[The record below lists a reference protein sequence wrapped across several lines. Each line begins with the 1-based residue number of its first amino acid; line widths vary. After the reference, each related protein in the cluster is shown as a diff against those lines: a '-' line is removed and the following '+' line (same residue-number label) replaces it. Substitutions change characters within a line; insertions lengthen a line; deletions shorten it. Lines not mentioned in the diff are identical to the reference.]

1 MTCPSCRQELP
12 STARFCSSC
21 GTPCA
26 GPAAAA
32 PALTPAAP
40 PAEDERKPVTVLFC
54 DLVGSTALSGV
65 LDPETLRTVTLR
77 YFEAMSAQIVAR
89 GGTPEKF
96 IGDAVMAVFGVP
108 VVREDDA
115 RRALAAALGMRRA
128 LDALNEELYASLG
141 IRLTTRIGVNTG
153 QVVAGSDTTAR
164 QALVSGEVVN
174 IAARLEQNAGPGEI
188 LIGPQTLLA
197 AGPTV
202 TAEPTGPLQLKGKR
216 DSVEAY
222 RLLALGADDPELL
235 RRFDA
240 PFVGRTT
247 ELDALGRS
255 LDEAVREGRPGL
267 LRVTGEAGI
276 GKTRLVR
283 EWLTR
288 RSAAGAFAYGAGRCR
303 TYGDHGTLAPLADAV
318 RSLLPHAH
326 AHGDAS
332 APGDEATD
340 DAMALLSGGLLRDGT
355 PNAPFEDMCAAL
367 TVVLKRTARDR
378 PVVLVFDDWHAA
390 APLLVRTVDRLTGD
404 AGPARVLVIC
414 AGRPEEAQAT
424 RAAGEKQGHL
434 QLTGL
439 PREEAARLAAGLA
452 RLDGRPAPA
461 DDRLLAR
468 AEGNP
473 LYLEQLLVD
482 DGTAAASGPE
492 GELPPTLQALLGA
505 RIGALAR
512 TERGVVDLAAVIGRE
527 FAAAELVRLELSVR
541 TAEQPGTVTT
551 GYGNGASSTSVTGQ
565 GPEDRRRVDEALA
578 ALALRRLVEPAP
590 PGAGEPSAY
599 RFSSGLVHE
608 VAYASLSKRAKAER
622 HAWAAE
628 LPSVLRTGD
637 GAVGGHLERAY
648 RYRTELGLLDD
659 RTRLLRDR
667 AAAALGRAGAQ
678 AAARSDLHWAHGLL
692 ERAVELRPDAAGALL
707 GLGEVRVA
715 LGRVAEGAEL
725 LRTVRDL
732 TTAPVESAHA
742 RLALAVLDPAARPGP
757 RRHRPRGAAGLRG
770 GGDAVGRA
778 RAHLRLAQQLQQ
790 SGRHEE
796 AERDHARALEHARG
810 GRGRAGAGRGP
821 GGDRH
826 LALARARPGAGRGA
840 AVPRPAGG
848 PRVRPADGPGH
859 AQLPAGRAVRA
870 PGPGRRRVR
879 VPGGGGTAGGE
890 ARVRGGE
897 GVPAGVPGDRGGA
910 ARPGRGGPGPAGPGG
925 RGGPADGGGGDADGG
940 GAGRGPAGAGRGA
953 RGPGGEVAGGRRRR
967 VGAEPGGRRRSG
979 GATGP
984 AGGPGPPGRGVAPRR
999 QGRTRIP
1006 PHRLTAGAGRRRT
1019 GPGPHPR
1026 RAGPH
1031 GCRRG
1036 GGPERRGA
1044 LRGQRAP
1051 AGDPPGGGLPR
1062 GTPGTRGHGHDEH
1075 DEGRELT
1082 DGRHRSDHRCYGA
1095 GAGPDLEPARARP
1108 RGRARPGRPGTT
1120 GRTPH
1125 RARHRTR
1132 RTRLR
1137 GGLRRGTRPSAGRRT
1152 GRLLGGG
1159 QGRGERGDHGR
1170 ADDHR
1175 RHLRA
1180 RHRVRGHHPPDRA
1193 GVRDPQRPG
1202 AGRAVLRHRGHPDG
1216 RAALGGGAALRRGEP
1231 EPVDHPGQVRAGT
1244 PLPRGQRLLRPYGD
1258 RRLGPQHPGGELPLA
1273 VRVGD
1278 LRRQPPGGRPGPPPL
1293 QPGAAR
1299 GVLRAGPERH
1309 RAVAG
1314 RPDDPHHREQLRH
1327 AVRRRALR
1335 APAVGASPDDGLPAQ
1350 ERPLSVG
1357 GQCAPRAERSAPPA
1371 SFNSGRRYPR

>member
-141 IRLTTRIGVNTG
+141 IRLTTRVGVNTG
-153 QVVAGSDTTAR
+153 QVVAGSDATAR

-404 AGPARVLVIC
+404 AGSARVLVIC
-414 AGRPEEAQAT
+414 AGRPEEAQGT
-424 RAAGEKQGHL
+424 RAADERRGHL

-590 PGAGEPSAY
+590 SGAGEPSAY

-659 RTRLLRDR
+659 RARLLRDR

-732 TTAPVESAHA
+732 PTAPVESAHA

-757 RRHRPRGAAGLRG
+757 AATARAVLPVFEAA
-770 GGDAVGRA
+770 GDAVGRA

-796 AERDHARALEHARG
+796 AERDHARALEHAVEAG
-810 GRGRAGAGRGP
+810 AEPERAGALGAIGISLWRGPVPVPDAVERCRALLAAHGSGRPTVRVTLNCPLAVLYGLQDRADDAYACLAEAERLAGKLGFAEAKVFLPVFRATVEALLGRGAEA
-821 GGDRH
+821 
-826 LALARARPGAGRGA
+826 LALLARADAAARRMGAAGMRTAVALDAARLELDAGDEDRAARWLAGVGDASELSRADAVDLEGLRARLAARARPDEAFHH
-840 AVPRPAGG
+840 
-848 PRVRPADGPGH
+848 AD
-859 AQLPAGRAVRA
+859 RAVRA
-870 PGPGRRRVR
+870 SLLTDSPLVQAAAELDRARTLAALDRTAAAEAAARSAGAHFAGKGHLPGTRRV
-879 VPGGGGTAGGE
+879 
-890 ARVRGGE
+890 
-897 GVPAGVPGDRGGA
+897 A
-910 ARPGRGGPGPAGPGG
+910 AFLAAHPGPA
-925 RGGPADGGGGDADGG
+925 AM
-940 GAGRGPAGAGRGA
+940 
-953 RGPGGEVAGGRRRR
+953 
-967 VGAEPGGRRRSG
+967 
-979 GATGP
+979 ATTST
-984 AGGPGPPGRGVAPRR
+984 
-999 QGRTRIP
+999 TR
-1006 PHRLTAGAGRRRT
+1006 
-1019 GPGPHPR
+1019 
-1026 RAGPH
+1026 
-1031 GCRRG
+1031 
-1036 GGPERRGA
+1036 
-1044 LRGQRAP
+1044 
-1051 AGDPPGGGLPR
+1051 
-1062 GTPGTRGHGHDEH
+1062 
-1075 DEGRELT
+1075 EG
-1082 DGRHRSDHRCYGA
+1082 S
-1095 GAGPDLEPARARP
+1095 
-1108 RGRARPGRPGTT
+1108 
-1120 GRTPH
+1120 
-1125 RARHRTR
+1125 
-1132 RTRLR
+1132 
-1137 GGLRRGTRPSAGRRT
+1137 
-1152 GRLLGGG
+1152 
-1159 QGRGERGDHGR
+1159 
-1170 ADDHR
+1170 
-1175 RHLRA
+1175 
-1180 RHRVRGHHPPDRA
+1180 
-1193 GVRDPQRPG
+1193 
-1202 AGRAVLRHRGHPDG
+1202 
-1216 RAALGGGAALRRGEP
+1216 
-1231 EPVDHPGQVRAGT
+1231 
-1244 PLPRGQRLLRPYGD
+1244 
-1258 RRLGPQHPGGELPLA
+1258 
-1273 VRVGD
+1273 
-1278 LRRQPPGGRPGPPPL
+1278 
-1293 QPGAAR
+1293 
-1299 GVLRAGPERH
+1299 
-1309 RAVAG
+1309 
-1314 RPDDPHHREQLRH
+1314 
-1327 AVRRRALR
+1327 
-1335 APAVGASPDDGLPAQ
+1335 
-1350 ERPLSVG
+1350 
-1357 GQCAPRAERSAPPA
+1357 
-1371 SFNSGRRYPR
+1371 

>member
-26 GPAAAA
+26 GPAAAPA
-32 PALTPAAP
+32 PVAP
-40 PAEDERKPVTVLFC
+40 PPEDERKPVTVLFC

-128 LDALNEELYASLG
+128 LDALNEELHASLG
-141 IRLTTRIGVNTG
+141 IRLTTRVGVNTG
-153 QVVAGSDTTAR
+153 QVVAGSDATAR

-202 TAEPTGPLQLKGKR
+202 KAEPTGPLQLKGKR

-247 ELDALGRS
+247 ELDALEGS
-255 LDEAVREGRPGL
+255 LEDAVRGDRPGL

-288 RSAAGAFAYGAGRCR
+288 RSGAGSFAYGAGRCR

-326 AHGDAS
+326 VHAS
-332 APGDEATD
+332 ASTSTSASGDEATGDEATD

-390 APLLVRTVDRLTGD
+390 APLLVRTVDRLTGN

-414 AGRPEEAQAT
+414 AGRPEEAQD
-424 RAAGEKQGHL
+424 AGAGGARQGHL

-452 RLDGRPAPA
+452 RLDGRPAPV

-468 AEGNP
+468 SEGNP
-473 LYLEQLLVD
+473 LYLEQLLVG

-512 TERGVVDLAAVIGRE
+512 AERGVVDLAAVIGRE

-541 TAEQPGTVTT
+541 TAEQPGAVAT
-551 GYGNGASSTSVTGQ
+551 GYGNGAVATGYGNGAVATGQRNRAVGTGGGNAAVTGQ

-590 PGAGEPSAY
+590 SGAGEPSAY

-659 RTRLLRDR
+659 RARLLRDR
-667 AAAALGRAGAQ
+667 AATALGRAGAQ

-707 GLGEVRVA
+707 RLGEVRVA
-715 LGRVAEGAEL
+715 LGRVEEGAEL
-725 LRTVRDL
+725 LRRVRDL
-732 TTAPVESAHA
+732 DHAPVEAAHA

-757 RRHRPRGAAGLRG
+757 AATARAVLPVFEAA
-770 GGDAVGRA
+770 GDAVGRA

-796 AERDHARALEHARG
+796 AERDHARALEHAVEAG
-810 GRGRAGAGRGP
+810 AEPERAGALGAIGISLWRGPVPVPDAVERCRALLAAHGSGRPTVRVTLNCPLAVLYGLQDRADDAYACLAEAERLAGKLGFAEAKVFLPVFRATVEALLGRGAEA
-821 GGDRH
+821 
-826 LALARARPGAGRGA
+826 LSLLARADAAARRMGA
-840 AVPRPAGG
+840 AGMRTAVALDAARLELDAGDEDRAAKWLAG
-848 PRVRPADGPGH
+848 IGDASELSRADAVDLEGLRARLAARDHPDEAFRH
-859 AQLPAGRAVRA
+859 AERAVRA
-870 PGPGRRRVR
+870 SLLTDSPLVQAAAELDRARTLAALDRTAAAEAAARSAGAHFAGKGHLPGARRV
-879 VPGGGGTAGGE
+879 
-890 ARVRGGE
+890 
-897 GVPAGVPGDRGGA
+897 A
-910 ARPGRGGPGPAGPGG
+910 AF
-925 RGGPADGGGGDADGG
+925 
-940 GAGRGPAGAGRGA
+940 
-953 RGPGGEVAGGRRRR
+953 
-967 VGAEPGGRRRSG
+967 
-979 GATGP
+979 
-984 AGGPGPPGRGVAPRR
+984 
-999 QGRTRIP
+999 
-1006 PHRLTAGAGRRRT
+1006 LT
-1019 GPGPHPR
+1019 
-1026 RAGPH
+1026 
-1031 GCRRG
+1031 
-1036 GGPERRGA
+1036 
-1044 LRGQRAP
+1044 AP
-1051 AGDPPGGGLPR
+1051 AG
-1062 GTPGTRGHGHDEH
+1062 TTAMVTTR
-1075 DEGRELT
+1075 EG
-1082 DGRHRSDHRCYGA
+1082 S
-1095 GAGPDLEPARARP
+1095 
-1108 RGRARPGRPGTT
+1108 
-1120 GRTPH
+1120 
-1125 RARHRTR
+1125 
-1132 RTRLR
+1132 
-1137 GGLRRGTRPSAGRRT
+1137 
-1152 GRLLGGG
+1152 
-1159 QGRGERGDHGR
+1159 
-1170 ADDHR
+1170 
-1175 RHLRA
+1175 
-1180 RHRVRGHHPPDRA
+1180 
-1193 GVRDPQRPG
+1193 
-1202 AGRAVLRHRGHPDG
+1202 
-1216 RAALGGGAALRRGEP
+1216 
-1231 EPVDHPGQVRAGT
+1231 
-1244 PLPRGQRLLRPYGD
+1244 
-1258 RRLGPQHPGGELPLA
+1258 
-1273 VRVGD
+1273 
-1278 LRRQPPGGRPGPPPL
+1278 
-1293 QPGAAR
+1293 
-1299 GVLRAGPERH
+1299 
-1309 RAVAG
+1309 
-1314 RPDDPHHREQLRH
+1314 
-1327 AVRRRALR
+1327 
-1335 APAVGASPDDGLPAQ
+1335 
-1350 ERPLSVG
+1350 
-1357 GQCAPRAERSAPPA
+1357 
-1371 SFNSGRRYPR
+1371 

>member
-26 GPAAAA
+26 GPAAA
-32 PALTPAAP
+32 PATVAP
-40 PAEDERKPVTVLFC
+40 PPEDERKPVTVLFC

-115 RRALAAALGMRRA
+115 RRALAAALGMHRA
-128 LDALNEELYASLG
+128 LDALNEELHASLG

-216 DSVEAY
+216 EGVEAY

-240 PFVGRTT
+240 PFVGRIT
-247 ELDALGRS
+247 ELRS
-255 LDEAVREGRPGL
+255 LESALDKTVRGDRPGL

-288 RSAAGAFAYGAGRCR
+288 RSGAGAFAYGAGRCR

-318 RSLLPHAH
+318 RSLLPHADAN
-326 AHGDAS
+326 AH

-367 TVVLKRTARDR
+367 TVVLKRTARNR

-404 AGPARVLVIC
+404 TGPARTLVIC
-414 AGRPEEAQAT
+414 AGRPEEARDT
-424 RAAGEKQGHL
+424 GAAGEELGHL

-468 AEGNP
+468 SEGNP
-473 LYLEQLLVD
+473 LYLEQFLVG
-482 DGTAAASGPE
+482 DGTTVASGPE

-512 TERGVVDLAAVIGRE
+512 AERGVVDLAAVIGRE

-541 TAEQPGTVTT
+541 TAEQPGAV
-551 GYGNGASSTSVTGQ
+551 AAAVTGQ
-565 GPEDRRRVDEALA
+565 GPEDRHRVDEALA

-590 PGAGEPSAY
+590 SGAGESSAY

-637 GAVGGHLERAY
+637 GAVGGHLERAF

-659 RTRLLRDR
+659 RARLLRDR

-715 LGRVAEGAEL
+715 LGRVKEGAEL
-725 LRTVRDL
+725 LCHVRDL
-732 TTAPVESAHA
+732 TDAPVAAAHA
-742 RLALAVLDPAARPGP
+742 RLALAVLDPAASPGP
-757 RRHRPRGAAGLRG
+757 AATARAVLPVFEAA
-770 GGDAVGRA
+770 GDAVGRA
-778 RAHLRLAQQLQQ
+778 RAHLRLAQQLQR

-796 AERDHARALEHARG
+796 AERDHARALEHAVEAG
-810 GRGRAGAGRGP
+810 AEPERAGALGAIGISLWRGPVPVPDAVERCRALLTAHGSGRPTVRVTLNCPLAVLYGLQDRADDAYACLAEAERLAGKLGFAEAKVFLPVFRATVEALLGRGEEALTLLARADAAARRM
-821 GGDRH
+821 GAAGLRTAVALDAARLELDAGDEDRAARW
-826 LALARARPGAGRGA
+826 LAGIGDASELSRADAVDLEGLRGRLAARARPDEAFR
-840 AVPRPAGG
+840 
-848 PRVRPADGPGH
+848 H
-859 AQLPAGRAVRA
+859 AERAVRA
-870 PGPGRRRVR
+870 SLLTDSPLVRASAELDRARTLAALDRTAAAEAAARSAGAHFAGKGHLPGARRV
-879 VPGGGGTAGGE
+879 
-890 ARVRGGE
+890 
-897 GVPAGVPGDRGGA
+897 A
-910 ARPGRGGPGPAGPGG
+910 AF
-925 RGGPADGGGGDADGG
+925 
-940 GAGRGPAGAGRGA
+940 
-953 RGPGGEVAGGRRRR
+953 
-967 VGAEPGGRRRSG
+967 
-979 GATGP
+979 
-984 AGGPGPPGRGVAPRR
+984 
-999 QGRTRIP
+999 
-1006 PHRLTAGAGRRRT
+1006 LTAHT
-1019 GPGPHPR
+1019 
-1026 RAGPH
+1026 
-1031 GCRRG
+1031 
-1036 GGPERRGA
+1036 
-1044 LRGQRAP
+1044 
-1051 AGDPPGGGLPR
+1051 
-1062 GTPGTRGHGHDEH
+1062 
-1075 DEGRELT
+1075 
-1082 DGRHRSDHRCYGA
+1082 
-1095 GAGPDLEPARARP
+1095 
-1108 RGRARPGRPGTT
+1108 GTT
-1120 GRTPH
+1120 AMVT
-1125 RARHRTR
+1125 TR
-1132 RTRLR
+1132 E
-1137 GGLRRGTRPSAGRRT
+1137 GS
-1152 GRLLGGG
+1152 
-1159 QGRGERGDHGR
+1159 
-1170 ADDHR
+1170 
-1175 RHLRA
+1175 
-1180 RHRVRGHHPPDRA
+1180 
-1193 GVRDPQRPG
+1193 
-1202 AGRAVLRHRGHPDG
+1202 
-1216 RAALGGGAALRRGEP
+1216 
-1231 EPVDHPGQVRAGT
+1231 
-1244 PLPRGQRLLRPYGD
+1244 
-1258 RRLGPQHPGGELPLA
+1258 
-1273 VRVGD
+1273 
-1278 LRRQPPGGRPGPPPL
+1278 
-1293 QPGAAR
+1293 
-1299 GVLRAGPERH
+1299 
-1309 RAVAG
+1309 
-1314 RPDDPHHREQLRH
+1314 
-1327 AVRRRALR
+1327 
-1335 APAVGASPDDGLPAQ
+1335 
-1350 ERPLSVG
+1350 
-1357 GQCAPRAERSAPPA
+1357 
-1371 SFNSGRRYPR
+1371 

>member
-26 GPAAAA
+26 GPAAAPA
-32 PALTPAAP
+32 PVAP
-40 PAEDERKPVTVLFC
+40 PPEDERKPVTVLFC

-77 YFEAMSAQIVAR
+77 YFEAMSEQIVAR

-128 LDALNEELYASLG
+128 LDALNEELHASLG
-141 IRLTTRIGVNTG
+141 IRLTTRVGVNTG
-153 QVVAGSDTTAR
+153 QVVAGSDATAR

-216 DSVEAY
+216 GHVEAY

-235 RRFDA
+235 RRFDS

-247 ELDALGRS
+247 ELRS
-255 LDEAVREGRPGL
+255 LEGALEEAVRDDRPGL

-288 RSAAGAFAYGAGRCR
+288 RGGAGAFAYGAGRCR

-318 RSLLPHAH
+318 RSLLPHA
-326 AHGDAS
+326 D
-332 APGDEATD
+332 APGDEAVD

-367 TVVLKRTARDR
+367 TAVLKRTARDR

-390 APLLVRTVDRLTGD
+390 APLLVRTVDRLTGT
-404 AGPARVLVIC
+404 AGPARTLVIC
-414 AGRPEEAQAT
+414 AGRPEEEQGT
-424 RAAGEKQGHL
+424 DAAGVPRGHL

-468 AEGNP
+468 SEGNP
-473 LYLEQLLVD
+473 LYLEQLLVG
-482 DGTAAASGPE
+482 DGAASGPE

-512 TERGVVDLAAVIGRE
+512 AERGVVDLAAVIGRE
-527 FAAAELVRLELSVR
+527 FAAAELVRLELAVR
-541 TAEQPGTVTT
+541 MAERPAALTAGSQEL
-551 GYGNGASSTSVTGQ
+551 
-565 GPEDRRRVDEALA
+565 DRVDEALA

-590 PGAGEPSAY
+590 SGSGESSAY

-659 RTRLLRDR
+659 RARLLRDR

-707 GLGEVRVA
+707 RLGEVRVA

-725 LRTVRDL
+725 LRRVRDL
-732 TTAPVESAHA
+732 GSSPVEAAHA
-742 RLALAVLDPAARPGP
+742 RLALAVLAPAASPGP
-757 RRHRPRGAAGLRG
+757 AATARSVLPVFEAAG
-770 GGDAVGRA
+770 DPVGRA

-796 AERDHARALEHARG
+796 AERDHARALEHAVAAG
-810 GRGRAGAGRGP
+810 AEPERAGALGAIGISLWRGPVPVPEAVERCRALLAAHGSGRPTVRVTLNCPLAVLYGLQDRPGEAYACLAEAERLAGKLGFAEAKVFLPVFRATVEALLGRGEEA
-821 GGDRH
+821 
-826 LALARARPGAGRGA
+826 LALLARADAAARHMGA
-840 AVPRPAGG
+840 AGMRTAVALDAARLELDAGDEDRAAQWLAGIGDASELSRADAVDLEGLRGRLAARDRPDEAFHH
-848 PRVRPADGPGH
+848 AD
-859 AQLPAGRAVRA
+859 RAVRA
-870 PGPGRRRVR
+870 SLLTDSPLVRASAELDRARTLAALDLTAAAEAAARSAGAHFAGKGHLPGARRV
-879 VPGGGGTAGGE
+879 
-890 ARVRGGE
+890 
-897 GVPAGVPGDRGGA
+897 A
-910 ARPGRGGPGPAGPGG
+910 AF
-925 RGGPADGGGGDADGG
+925 
-940 GAGRGPAGAGRGA
+940 
-953 RGPGGEVAGGRRRR
+953 
-967 VGAEPGGRRRSG
+967 
-979 GATGP
+979 
-984 AGGPGPPGRGVAPRR
+984 
-999 QGRTRIP
+999 
-1006 PHRLTAGAGRRRT
+1006 LTAHA
-1019 GPGPHPR
+1019 
-1026 RAGPH
+1026 
-1031 GCRRG
+1031 
-1036 GGPERRGA
+1036 
-1044 LRGQRAP
+1044 
-1051 AGDPPGGGLPR
+1051 
-1062 GTPGTRGHGHDEH
+1062 
-1075 DEGRELT
+1075 
-1082 DGRHRSDHRCYGA
+1082 
-1095 GAGPDLEPARARP
+1095 
-1108 RGRARPGRPGTT
+1108 
-1120 GRTPH
+1120 
-1125 RARHRTR
+1125 
-1132 RTRLR
+1132 
-1137 GGLRRGTRPSAGRRT
+1137 
-1152 GRLLGGG
+1152 
-1159 QGRGERGDHGR
+1159 
-1170 ADDHR
+1170 
-1175 RHLRA
+1175 
-1180 RHRVRGHHPPDRA
+1180 
-1193 GVRDPQRPG
+1193 
-1202 AGRAVLRHRGHPDG
+1202 
-1216 RAALGGGAALRRGEP
+1216 
-1231 EPVDHPGQVRAGT
+1231 
-1244 PLPRGQRLLRPYGD
+1244 
-1258 RRLGPQHPGGELPLA
+1258 
-1273 VRVGD
+1273 
-1278 LRRQPPGGRPGPPPL
+1278 GPPPT
-1293 QPGAAR
+1293 AM
-1299 GVLRAGPERH
+1299 VTTSTT
-1309 RAVAG
+1309 
-1314 RPDDPHHREQLRH
+1314 RE
-1327 AVRRRALR
+1327 
-1335 APAVGASPDDGLPAQ
+1335 GS
-1350 ERPLSVG
+1350 
-1357 GQCAPRAERSAPPA
+1357 
-1371 SFNSGRRYPR
+1371 

>member
-26 GPAAAA
+26 GPEAA
-32 PALTPAAP
+32 PAPVAP
-40 PAEDERKPVTVLFC
+40 PPEDERKPVTVLFC

-128 LDALNEELYASLG
+128 LDALNEELHASLG
-141 IRLTTRIGVNTG
+141 IRLTTRVGVNTG
-153 QVVAGSDTTAR
+153 QVVAGSDATAR

-202 TAEPTGPLQLKGKR
+202 TAEPTGPLRLKGKR

-247 ELDALGRS
+247 ELIALDRS
-255 LDEAVREGRPGL
+255 LEEAVRGDRPGL

-288 RSAAGAFAYGAGRCR
+288 RSGAGAFAYGAGRCR

-326 AHGDAS
+326 SPASVSASGDEAT
-332 APGDEATD
+332 GDEATD

-367 TVVLKRTARDR
+367 TVALKRTARGR

-390 APLLVRTVDRLTGD
+390 APLLVRTVDRLTGN

-414 AGRPEEAQAT
+414 AGRPEEAQD
-424 RAAGEKQGHL
+424 AGAGGARQGHL

-468 AEGNP
+468 SEGNP
-473 LYLEQLLVD
+473 LYLEQLLVG

-512 TERGVVDLAAVIGRE
+512 AERGVVDLAAVIGRE

-541 TAEQPGTVTT
+541 TAEQPGAVAT
-551 GYGNGASSTSVTGQ
+551 GYGNGAVAIGQGNRVVGTGRGNAAVTGQ
-565 GPEDRRRVDEALA
+565 GPADRRRVDEALA

-590 PGAGEPSAY
+590 SGAGEPSAY

-659 RTRLLRDR
+659 RARLLRDR
-667 AAAALGRAGAQ
+667 AATALGRAGAQ

-715 LGRVAEGAEL
+715 LGRVEEGAEL
-725 LRTVRDL
+725 LRQVRDL
-732 TTAPVESAHA
+732 EHAPVESAHA

-757 RRHRPRGAAGLRG
+757 AATARAVLPVFEAA
-770 GGDAVGRA
+770 GDAVGRA

-796 AERDHARALEHARG
+796 AERDHARALEHAVEAG
-810 GRGRAGAGRGP
+810 AEPERAGALGAIGISLWRGPVPVPDAVERCRALLAAHGSGRPTVRVTLNCPLAVLYGLQDRADDAYACLAEAERLAGKLGFAEAKVFLPVFRATVEALLGRGTEALSLLTRADAAARRM
-821 GGDRH
+821 GAAGMRTAVALDAARLELDAGHRNRAAGWLASIGDASELSRADAVD
-826 LALARARPGAGRGA
+826 LEGLRARLA
-840 AVPRPAGG
+840 ARDRPDEAF
-848 PRVRPADGPGH
+848 RH
-859 AQLPAGRAVRA
+859 AERAVRA
-870 PGPGRRRVR
+870 SLLTDSPLVQAAAELDRARTLAALDHTAAAEAAARSAGAHFAGKGHLPGARRV
-879 VPGGGGTAGGE
+879 
-890 ARVRGGE
+890 
-897 GVPAGVPGDRGGA
+897 A
-910 ARPGRGGPGPAGPGG
+910 AFLA
-925 RGGPADGGGGDADGG
+925 AHA
-940 GAGRGPAGAGRGA
+940 
-953 RGPGGEVAGGRRRR
+953 
-967 VGAEPGGRRRSG
+967 
-979 GATGP
+979 
-984 AGGPGPPGRGVAPRR
+984 
-999 QGRTRIP
+999 
-1006 PHRLTAGAGRRRT
+1006 
-1019 GPGPHPR
+1019 
-1026 RAGPH
+1026 
-1031 GCRRG
+1031 
-1036 GGPERRGA
+1036 
-1044 LRGQRAP
+1044 
-1051 AGDPPGGGLPR
+1051 
-1062 GTPGTRGHGHDEH
+1062 
-1075 DEGRELT
+1075 
-1082 DGRHRSDHRCYGA
+1082 
-1095 GAGPDLEPARARP
+1095 
-1108 RGRARPGRPGTT
+1108 GTT
-1120 GRTPH
+1120 AMVT
-1125 RARHRTR
+1125 TR
-1132 RTRLR
+1132 E
-1137 GGLRRGTRPSAGRRT
+1137 GS
-1152 GRLLGGG
+1152 
-1159 QGRGERGDHGR
+1159 
-1170 ADDHR
+1170 
-1175 RHLRA
+1175 
-1180 RHRVRGHHPPDRA
+1180 
-1193 GVRDPQRPG
+1193 
-1202 AGRAVLRHRGHPDG
+1202 
-1216 RAALGGGAALRRGEP
+1216 
-1231 EPVDHPGQVRAGT
+1231 
-1244 PLPRGQRLLRPYGD
+1244 
-1258 RRLGPQHPGGELPLA
+1258 
-1273 VRVGD
+1273 
-1278 LRRQPPGGRPGPPPL
+1278 
-1293 QPGAAR
+1293 
-1299 GVLRAGPERH
+1299 
-1309 RAVAG
+1309 
-1314 RPDDPHHREQLRH
+1314 
-1327 AVRRRALR
+1327 
-1335 APAVGASPDDGLPAQ
+1335 
-1350 ERPLSVG
+1350 
-1357 GQCAPRAERSAPPA
+1357 
-1371 SFNSGRRYPR
+1371 